1 MKVENIAE
9 KLILIPSFPVNKDG
23 KKNVS
28 GEEAL
33 AVFIENFLKKA
44 RPELKMKKQ
53 IVKGRRYNMVFSSR
67 PLSESR
73 LIFCCHMDTVPAKAL
88 QVGKNGNLK
97 VNIVQDR
104 VYGLGS
110 VDMKGGIATLL
121 SALEE
126 LEKPTEGLAIIFYCD
141 EEFGFLGMKKLTEE
155 LEVKAPLAIFCEP
168 TNLKI
173 SNGCRGLIEF
183 CGYIK
188 GKTAHASRPE
198 DGRNAIFIADDAFK
212 DFKTRIKSY
221 ENLDFGNSV
230 CNLAGL
236 NGGLAVKNDKGDTSI
251 EYSGNNVPNIAYTV
265 IEART
270 TEAVLNSKRAIALFK
285 KSVEREGGTFQL
297 DKIKHDY
304 SAFFTPPI
312 KLKKLEK
319 AINEAGES
327 VLYQDL
333 SNTGYYDAEMFS
345 RNFSISSISFG
356 PSPTEKSHAE
366 DEYVSIKSLNKTK
379 KVYKKIMENYKVL

>member
-9 KLILIPSFPVNKDG
+9 KIILISSFPIDKDG
-23 KKNVS
+23 DKNIS

-33 AVFIENFLKKA
+33 AVFIENYLKKA

-53 IVKGRRYNMVFSSR
+53 VVKGRRYNMVFSNR
-67 PLSESR
+67 PLLESR
-73 LIFCCHMDTVPAKAL
+73 LIFCCHMDTVLAKAP
-88 QVGKNGNLK
+88 QVGKDGSLK
-97 VNIVQDR
+97 VNTVQDR
-104 VYGLGS
+104 IYGLGS
-110 VDMKGGIATLL
+110 ADMKGGIAALL

-141 EEFGFLGMKKLTEE
+141 EEYGFLGMKKLTEE
-155 LEVKAPLAIFCEP
+155 LKIKAPLAIFCEP
-168 TNLKI
+168 TNLEI

-198 DGRNAIFIADDAFK
+198 DGKNAIFIANDAFK
-212 DFKTRIKSY
+212 DFKTRIKGY

-236 NGGLAVKNDKGDTSI
+236 NGGLAVENDKGNISI
-251 EYSGNNVPNIAYTV
+251 EYSGNNVPNIAYAV

-270 TEAVLNSKRAIALFK
+270 TEIALNSEKAIDLFI
-285 KSVEREGGTFQL
+285 KSVERQGGTFQL

-312 KLKKLEK
+312 KLKKIEK
-319 AINEAGES
+319 AINEAGERL
-327 VLYQDL
+327 LYQDL

-345 RNFSISSISFG
+345 RNFSIPSISFG
-356 PSPTEKSHAE
+356 PGPAEKSHAE
-366 DEYVSIKSLNKTK
+366 DEYVSIKSLYKSK